1 MMNTNRMIKKINYL
15 FFVLLFALLSCSE
28 QPSNNDTSEK
38 ITEANT
44 KVFKVG
50 IVPQFSAK
58 RIVSIWEPILKELEV
73 KTGYKFQ
80 IVGIPTIP
88 EFEKEYEKGTFDIA
102 YMNPYH
108 SIVANKTQ
116 GYEAVL
122 KDGSK
127 FLFGVL
133 AVKKDDPIQNVSEL
147 NGAKISFPSPN
158 ALGASL
164 LMRTELKT
172 VQNIDITPVYVNT
185 HTDSYLSVL
194 EGKTRAGG
202 GVMGTFNELS
212 EDIKDQLRIFYTTQ
226 KTPPH
231 PIVMH
236 PRIDKATQQKIIAA
250 FLEMSQNETT
260 KALLAK
266 IPIKDLV
273 ETNQAEYE
281 VLEALGMEDFYVKPK

>member
-1 MMNTNRMIKKINYL
+1 
-15 FFVLLFALLSCSE
+15 LSCIE
-28 QPSNNDTSEK
+28 QPSNDNTAEK
-38 ITEANT
+38 ITETDT
-44 KVFKVG
+44 KILKVG

-58 RIVSIWEPILKELEV
+58 RILSIWEPILEELEV

-108 SIVANKTQ
+108 SIVANKMQ

-127 FLFGVL
+127 FLFGILV
-133 AVKKDDPIQNVSEL
+133 VKKEDPIQDISEL

-172 VQNIDITPVYVNT
+172 MQHIDITPVYVNT

-212 EDIKDQLRIFYTTQ
+212 DDIKDQLRIFYTTQ

-231 PIVMH
+231 PIVIH
-236 PRIDKATQQKIIAA
+236 PRVDKATQQKIIGA
-250 FLEMSQNETT
+250 FLEMSQQETT

-266 IPIKDLV
+266 IPVKNLV
-273 ETNQAEYE
+273 ETNQTEYE
-281 VLEALGMEDFYVKPK
+281 ILEALGMEAFYVKPK

>member
-1 MMNTNRMIKKINYL
+1 MKKIKYLLFIPIFAFWACAEQKNEDKIKKT
-15 FFVLLFALLSCSE
+15 VT
-28 QPSNNDTSEK
+28 QTDV
-38 ITEANT
+38 

-50 IVPQFSAK
+50 VVPQFSAK
-58 RIVSIWEPILKELEV
+58 RILSIWAPILEELER

-80 IVGIPTIP
+80 IVGISTIP
-88 EFEKEYEKGTFDIA
+88 EFEKEYEKGTFDMA

-108 SIVANKTQ
+108 SLVANKTQ

-122 KDGSK
+122 RDGSK

-133 AVKKDDPIQNVSEL
+133 AVKKEDSIQAISEL

-172 VQNIDITPVYVNT
+172 MQNIDITPVYVNT
-185 HTDSYLSVL
+185 HTDCYLSVL

-202 GVMGTFNELS
+202 GVVGTFNELS
-212 EDIKDQLRIFYTTQ
+212 DDIKNQLRIFYTTQ

-236 PRIDKATQQKIIAA
+236 PRVDKIMQQKIIGALLA
-250 FLEMSQNETT
+250 MSQNEKT
-260 KALLAK
+260 KALFAK
-266 IPIKDLV
+266 IPIENLV
-273 ETNQAEYE
+273 ETNQAEYK
-281 VLEALGMEDFYVKPK
+281 VLEALGMGAFYVKPK

>member
-1 MMNTNRMIKKINYL
+1 MIKKINYL
-15 FFVLLFALLSCSE
+15 VFVMLFTFLSCTE
-28 QPSNNDTSEK
+28 QPSNKDK
-38 ITEANT
+38 LEAVT
-44 KVFKVG
+44 QTDVKVFKVG

-58 RIVSIWEPILKELEV
+58 RILSIWAPILEELEI

-80 IVGIPTIP
+80 IVGISTIP
-88 EFEKEYEKGTFDIA
+88 EFEKEYEKGTFDMA

-108 SIVANKTQ
+108 SLVANKTQ

-133 AVKKDDPIQNVSEL
+133 AVKKEDPIKDISEL
-147 NGAKISFPSPN
+147 NGEKISFPSPN

-172 VQNIDITPVYVNT
+172 IQNIDIIPVYVNT

-202 GVMGTFNELS
+202 GVMGTFNELND
-212 EDIKDQLRIFYTTQ
+212 DIKNQLRIFYTTQ

-236 PRIDKATQQKIIAA
+236 PRVDKVVQEKIIGA
-250 FLEMSQNETT
+250 LLTMSQNEET
-260 KALLAK
+260 KALFAK
-266 IPIKDLV
+266 IPIENLV
-273 ETNQAEYE
+273 ETSQAEYQ
-281 VLEALGMEDFYVKPK
+281 VLEALGMEAFYVKPK